1 MRIAVAVLSSAL
13 LCPAQAV
20 PCHAQSDNLTYDNN
34 SSMGGPGLLLAM
46 KATAP
51 SSYTATR
58 IEVFT
63 GEQQGVNTIALW
75 SHDAV
80 NNRPLAPLASGSWS
94 MSRTNTWQ
102 GANLAAPFAVTQGQ
116 DFWVVWAPISGA
128 QSSLQGGAGTVVYRG
143 SFDGGATWN
152 GPFTGP
158 WKFRIWCGPLGS
170 YESFGLGC
178 PGTGNRRPEIGW
190 FGLPQVGTSFSL
202 QLERGV
208 PGSAALLSF
217 GDSDSTFSGNP
228 LPLSLQPLGAPG
240 CSVLCSALATFFTPT
255 DPVTGQAVIP
265 INVPAAPPLIGLRFF
280 NQWFVLD
287 AVNALGLTTSSGGRG
302 AVGA

>member
-1 MRIAVAVLSSAL
+1 MRTVLAVLLSPV

-20 PCHAQSDNLTYDNN
+20 PCHAQSNNLTFDNN

-46 KATAP
+46 KTTAP
-51 SSYTATR
+51 SSYLATR

-94 MSRTNTWQ
+94 MSGTNTWQ
-102 GANLAAPFAVTQGQ
+102 GANLATPLPVTQGQ
-116 DFWVVWAPISGA
+116 DLWVVWAPVAGA
-128 QSSLQGGAGTVVYRG
+128 QSSLQGGTGTVVYRG
-143 SFDGGATWN
+143 SFDGGGTWN

-178 PGTGNRRPEIGW
+178 PGTANRRPEIGW
-190 FGLPQVGTSFSL
+190 FGLPQVGTAFNL
-202 QLERGV
+202 QLEHGN
-208 PGSAALLSF
+208 PASAALLSF
-217 GDSDSTFSGNP
+217 GDSDTTFSGNP

-240 CSVLCSALATFFTPT
+240 CNVLCSALATFFTPT
-255 DPVTGQAVIP
+255 DPVTGQAVIT
-265 INVPAAPPLIGLRFF
+265 INVPAAPPLIGMLFF

-287 AVNALGLTTSSGGRG
+287 TVNGLGLTSSSAGRG